1 MRKHKIHWHFLSFT
15 KIGKARLFEVLRV
28 RQQAIHA
35 PYTIPWLLMTG
46 VTWNQCI
53 IWHDDVIKWK
63 HFPRCWPFA
72 RGIHRSPTNSP
83 HKGQWRGALMFSLIC
98 VWINDWVNN
107 GEAGDLRR
115 YRIHYDVTVMRKYVT
130 IHQQSMKCIYK
141 RSKILKYLK
150 IKKMHECLK
159 TQQPHWQTGPGH
171 FNIRC
176 LKSKREDA
184 SFRWEGREFQIL
196 AAWYVKVLGKDE
208 TRNIQAVDLVY
219 LLLEIWR

>member
-1 MRKHKIHWHFLSFT
+1 METFSAL
-15 KIGKARLFEVLRV
+15 L
-28 RQQAIHA
+28 AICA
-35 PYTIPWLLMTG
+35 E
-46 VTWNQCI
+46 N
-53 IWHDDVIKWK
+53 
-63 HFPRCWPFA
+63 
-72 RGIHRSPTNSP
+72 SPVPVNSP

-208 TRNIQAVDLVY
+208 TRNIQALGFGVPFVRDLTV
-219 LLLEIWR
+219 ITIPMRVFNSKIKMTK